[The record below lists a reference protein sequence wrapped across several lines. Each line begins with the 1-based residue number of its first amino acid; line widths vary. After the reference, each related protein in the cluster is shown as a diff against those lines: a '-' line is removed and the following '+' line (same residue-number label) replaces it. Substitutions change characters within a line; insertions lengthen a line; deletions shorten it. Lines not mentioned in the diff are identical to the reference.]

1 MVRATLRRNAMNSD
15 FTTMKVEELNAEPRE
30 LSIDELDNASGGFA
44 WIPLVVVGLFVTG
57 ILHRMITRT

>member
-1 MVRATLRRNAMNSD
+1 MNSD

-44 WIPLVVVGLFVTG
+44 WIPLVVVGLFVAGVIHKAVT
-57 ILHRMITRT
+57 RMK